1 MKRNMETEWYIIL
14 GVILFIGGATA
25 TLYVDNL
32 WPVLITY
39 LGIGF
44 VVFSA
49 VSFNAKWKEVF
60 ASDLPLQNRMQGES
74 LFLARLF
81 LTACWVLRRRGITS
95 AVEFSLDKNYPNF
108 VYHMGKKM
116 VLNGYKPEDIKG
128 ALQRAGSI
136 SRQKTYGKI
145 NNLRQL
151 GMSILVIGLLG
162 GITGGLVL
170 GIRVFL
176 GMNNPPESIICV
188 CLLTVLSLLLS
199 IIIGILLPGRLHSY
213 WDNEKN
219 IQQQVI
225 RGHVLIQEG
234 VAPTEILRSQLVY
247 LNSEEQDELLRQPFL
262 DEYKDVKVLDV
273 FFDPNWSADLN
284 FWKNN
289 GGYTYEH

>member
-25 TLYVDNL
+25 TLYLDNL

-81 LTACWVLRRRGITS
+81 LTACWVLRRKGINS

-136 SRQKTYGKI
+136 SRQKIYGKI

-219 IQQQVI
+219 IQQQVM

-273 FFDPNWSADLN
+273 FFDPNWSAALR
-284 FWKNN
+284 FWENN
-289 GGYTYEH
+289 RGYTYEH

>member
-25 TLYVDNL
+25 TLYLDNL

-136 SRQKTYGKI
+136 GRQKIYEKI
-145 NNLRQL
+145 NILRQL

-162 GITGGLVL
+162 GITGGLDLAIRTIL
-170 GIRVFL
+170 GL
-176 GMNNPPESIICV
+176 NNPPESIICV

-219 IQQQVI
+219 IQQQVM

-273 FFDPNWSADLN
+273 FFDPNWSAALR
-284 FWKNN
+284 FWENN
-289 GGYTYEH
+289 RGYTYEH